1 MIIAVSTTIYQLQNN
16 NLEVNRKMKVLSIG
30 NSFSQD
36 AHRYLHKVAK
46 ADGVDLK
53 CVNLY
58 IGGCSL
64 SRHFINMN
72 NDAKAYSFEFNGEST
87 GIMVT
92 MKEAIQSDNWDYI
105 TLQQASPYSPYYDS
119 YQPYLQ
125 ELSKYVRYHAPKSKL
140 LLHQT
145 WAYEQGSERLESMQY
160 ENQEDM
166 FRDLELAYAKA
177 GKDINVDGIIPAG
190 QCLQNLLANGI
201 VKVHRDTFHADF
213 GVGRYAIALT
223 WYGYLTGNDVEGNS
237 LTEFDQP
244 VSEEE
249 IKIAQKSAMQALAK

>member
-1 MIIAVSTTIYQLQNN
+1 
-16 NLEVNRKMKVLSIG
+16 MKVLSIG
-30 NSFSQD
+30 NSFSND

-58 IGGCSL
+58 IGGCPL

-105 TLQQASPYSPYYDS
+105 TLQQASHYSPSYDS

-125 ELSKYVRYHAPKSKL
+125 ELSKYIRYHAPKSKL

-145 WAYEQGSERLESMQY
+145 WAYEQGSEKLTNLNY
-160 ENQEDM
+160 ANQEDM
-166 FRDLELAYAKA
+166 FRDLASAYSRA
-177 GKDINVDGIIPAG
+177 GNGVKIDGIIPAG

-201 VKVHRDTFHADF
+201 TKVHRDTFHANF

-223 WYGYLTGNDVEGNS
+223 WYGYLTGNSVEGNS
-237 LTEFDQP
+237 FSDFDQP
-244 VSEEE
+244 ISEEE
-249 IKIAQKSAMQALAK
+249 IMIAQKSVMEALAK

>member
-1 MIIAVSTTIYQLQNN
+1 
-16 NLEVNRKMKVLSIG
+16 MKILSIG

-58 IGGCSL
+58 IGGCPL

-92 MKEAIQSDNWDYI
+92 MKEALQSDNWDYI
-105 TLQQASPYSPYYDS
+105 TLQQASPYSPSYDS

-145 WAYEQGSERLESMQY
+145 WAYEQGSEKLANLNY
-160 ENQEDM
+160 ANQEDM
-166 FRDLELAYAKA
+166 FRDLASAYFRA
-177 GKDINVDGIIPAG
+177 GNDVKVDGIIPAG
-190 QCLQNLLANGI
+190 QCMQNLIANGI
-201 VKVHRDTFHADF
+201 AKVHRDTFHADF

-223 WYGYLTGNDVEGNS
+223 WYGYLTGNSVEGS
-237 LTEFDQP
+237 SFSDFDQP
-244 VSEEE
+244 ISEEE
-249 IKIAQKSAMQALAK
+249 IMIAQKSVMEALAK

>member
-1 MIIAVSTTIYQLQNN
+1 
-16 NLEVNRKMKVLSIG
+16 MKVLSIG
-30 NSFSQD
+30 NSFSND
-36 AHRYLHKVAK
+36 AQRYLHKVAK
-46 ADGVDLK
+46 ADGVELK

-58 IGGCSL
+58 IGGCPL

-92 MKEAIQSDNWDYI
+92 MKEAIQSDNWDFI
-105 TLQQASPYSPYYDS
+105 TLQQASPFSPDYSS

-145 WAYEQGSERLESMQY
+145 WAYEQDSEKLANLQY
-160 ENQEDM
+160 ANQEDM
-166 FRDLELAYAKA
+166 FRDLESAYARA
-177 GKDINVDGIIPAG
+177 GKDVNIDGIIPAG
-190 QCLQNLLANGI
+190 RCMQNLISNGI
-201 VKVHRDTFHADF
+201 TKVHRDTSHADL

-223 WYGYLTGNDVEGNS
+223 WYGYVTGNSVEGNS

-244 VSEEE
+244 VSDEE
-249 IKIAQKSAMQALAK
+249 IKIAQKSVMQALGI

>member
-1 MIIAVSTTIYQLQNN
+1 
-16 NLEVNRKMKVLSIG
+16 MKVLSIG

-166 FRDLELAYAKA
+166 FHDLESAYAKA

-213 GVGRYAIALT
+213 GVGRYTIALT